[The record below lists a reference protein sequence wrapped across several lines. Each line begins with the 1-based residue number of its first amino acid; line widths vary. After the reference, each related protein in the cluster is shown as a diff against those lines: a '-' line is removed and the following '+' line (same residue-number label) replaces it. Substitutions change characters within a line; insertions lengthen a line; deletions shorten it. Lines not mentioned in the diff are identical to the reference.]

1 MYMYMTKV
9 KDVTIRIDLTQNV
22 QINPQNFDKLYGEL
36 CTYNVPV
43 EFNICKL
50 RNDIR
55 QISMLVVPLV
65 SG

>member
-9 KDVTIRIDLTQNV
+9 KDGTIRIDLTQNV

-36 CTYNVPV
+36 CTYNAPV

-50 RNDIR
+50 RND
-55 QISMLVVPLV
+55 LDKKCTYNVPV
-65 SG
+65 